1 MQRPRAVGVVIV
13 SLMFASSWGASIRA
27 ADEEEGSFQ
36 GEIMHVKRADEKSS
50 PKGFLGTVLVEK
62 ERKPAPDKIS
72 FAVTEKTSIFR
83 RIGGF
88 RVPASFKSLKKGQQ
102 VRVKFSGPVLTS
114 YPAKARAREIEITLG
129 GVTLKKP

>member
-1 MQRPRAVGVVIV
+1 MQRARAVGVVIV
-13 SLMFASSWGASIRA
+13 SLLFASSWGVSIRA
-27 ADEEEGSFQ
+27 AEEEGSFQ
-36 GEIMHVKRADEKSS
+36 GEIMQVNRADEKSS

-83 RIGGF
+83 TIGGF
-88 RVPASFKSLKKGQQ
+88 RVPASFKSLKNGQQ
-102 VRVKFSGPVLTS
+102 VRVTFSGPVLTS
-114 YPAKARAREIEITLG
+114 YPAKARASEIEIILG

>member
-1 MQRPRAVGVVIV
+1 MQSARAVGVVFV
-13 SLMFASSWGASIRA
+13 SLWFASSWVASIRA
-27 ADEEEGSFQ
+27 AEEEGSFQ
-36 GEIMHVKRADEKSS
+36 GEIMHVESADKMSS
-50 PKGFLGTVLVEK
+50 AKEFLGTVLVEK
-62 ERKPAPDKIS
+62 ERKPTPDKIS

-83 RIGGF
+83 QIGGF

-114 YPAKARAREIEITLG
+114 YPAQARASEIEITLG

>member
-13 SLMFASSWGASIRA
+13 SLLFASSWGASIRA
-27 ADEEEGSFQ
+27 AEEEGSFQ
-36 GEIMHVKRADEKSS
+36 GEIMHVQRAEEKSS
-50 PKGFLGTVLVEK
+50 PKGFLGTLLVEK
-62 ERKPAPDKIS
+62 ERKPTPDKMS
-72 FAVTEKTSIFR
+72 FAVTEKTTIFR

-114 YPAKARAREIEITLG
+114 YPAKAGAREIEITLG

>member
-13 SLMFASSWGASIRA
+13 SVLFASSWGASIRA
-27 ADEEEGSFQ
+27 AEEEGSFQ

-62 ERKPAPDKIS
+62 ERKPTPDKMS
-72 FAVTEKTSIFR
+72 FTVTEKTSIFR
-83 RIGGF
+83 QIGGF
-88 RVPASFKSLKKGQQ
+88 RVPTSFKSLKRGQH

-114 YPAKARAREIEITLG
+114 YPAKARAREIEIEFLR
-129 GVTLKKP
+129 VTETDP